1 MSKQFQTCLHPLWT
15 GLVHQFGKLKG
26 CHMMSPTHHFRL
38 IGSTVFGSPTA
49 CYPRYCRTSWGHC
62 LGTPRTLRCFAA
74 SPPGRAA
81 DGLRAEPD
89 ENLLGALEAAKHSEI
104 SADRRDGGGSK
115 MIKGK
120 IKICSKHV
128 QSTCAIIIQAS
139 SISRIKQHWNCTMLH
154 SNA

>member
-26 CHMMSPTHHFRL
+26 CHMMSPTHHFSI
-38 IGSTVFGSPTA
+38 IGSIWQSNCIPKVLQDFLRPL
-49 CYPRYCRTSWGHC
+49 PRDAQNFALLCCVATWQSCRWASS
-62 LGTPRTLRCFAA
+62 RTWR
-74 SPPGRAA
+74 
-81 DGLRAEPD
+81 EPSR
-89 ENLLGALEAAKHSEI
+89 GI
-104 SADRRDGGGSK
+104 GGSETFRNLSRPEGWRR
-115 MIKGK
+115 IKDDQRG
-120 IKICSKHV
+120 IKICSKHF